1 MKQLFA
7 SGIAFIRENPRII
20 YSLIL
25 LVFVPAAF
33 FFNTYGLISNMEQDI
48 DRITQRKAVLVEQV
62 INVLVRDRMADR
74 GALQSAVD
82 GIMRDNTELLSIAF
96 LFPEENASRFRVVAT
111 NETEALDQTTDNL
124 QYLLAWNQ
132 ADGIAFLDENETGRF
147 WRVTRQ
153 LTDATTGAKTALISV
168 VFPLADSDTLINRTV
183 NRSYLVLIITVFVVL
198 LIVSNQARL
207 FGYVLTLNKL
217 KEVDEMKDTF
227 ISMASHELRSPL
239 TAIRG
244 YLDLLGDKV
253 KGSIDPEGQHF
264 LINIHASVNRLQTL
278 VTDILEVSRLEG
290 NRIPIRLSD
299 FDPAALIAEVLDEQR
314 SQAVLKKLE
323 LVFEPGES
331 ALVRADADR
340 FKQVMVNLV
349 SNALKYTEQGKVTLS
364 TRRKDKQY
372 LITVADTGVGLSAA
386 DQTKLFQKFSRI
398 QNERTEHISGTGLG
412 LWITLELVRRMGGT
426 ITVESIEGVGSH
438 FMVTLPI
445 SQALPSGVTVQQANV

>member
-1 MKQLFA
+1 MKRLFA

-33 FFNTYGLISNMEQDI
+33 FFNTYRLISNMERDI

-62 INVLVRDRMADR
+62 INALVRDRMTDQA
-74 GALQSAVD
+74 ALQAAVEN
-82 GIMRDNTELLSIAF
+82 IMRGNTELLSIAF

-153 LTDATTGAKTALISV
+153 LTDATTGTKTALISV
-168 VFPLADSDTLINRTV
+168 VFPLADSDKLIDRTI
-183 NRSYLVLIITVFVVL
+183 NHSYLVLIVTVFIVL

-244 YLDLLGDKV
+244 YLDLLDEKT
-253 KGSIDPEGQHF
+253 KGIIDSEGQHF
-264 LINIHASVNRLQTL
+264 LTNIHASVNRLQTL

-299 FDPAALIAEVLDEQR
+299 FDPAALIAEVLEEQR

-323 LVFEPGES
+323 LIFEPGEP

-349 SNALKYTEQGKVTLS
+349 SNALKYTEEGKVTLS
-364 TRRKDKQY
+364 TRINDGQY
-372 LITVADTGVGLSAA
+372 FITVADTGVGLSAA

-398 QNERTEHISGTGLG
+398 QNERTQNISGTGLG

-426 ITVESIEGVGSH
+426 ITVESIKGVGSH
-438 FMVTLPI
+438 FRVALPV
-445 SQALPSGVTVQQANV
+445 SQASPTRADSH